1 MEQTII
7 IGISVAL
14 IFFVWVW
21 IGLTI
26 VQRLTLE
33 QKIEKLE
40 AIENRLPEE
49 QRTLG
54 HLSEL
59 RAIERNKV
67 ASAKFILAFFGLM
80 LLAAL
85 GLVTFDTRVQDLFGF
100 DNLKVFSYFDIVVLS
115 FIVLPTYVGL
125 TLAGGGKSKPVV
137 GPKMGAE
144 EKGVAS

>member
-1 MEQTII
+1 MEQSVI
-7 IGISVAL
+7 IGLAVAL
-14 IFFVWVW
+14 IFFVWIW

-26 VQRLTLE
+26 VQRLNLE

-49 QRTLG
+49 QRSLN

-67 ASAKFILAFFGLM
+67 ASAKLILALFGL
-80 LLAAL
+80 LLLGGL
-85 GLVTFDTRVQDLFGF
+85 GLVTFDERVQGIFGF
-100 DNLKVFSYFDIVVLS
+100 DALKIFSYFDIVVLS

-125 TLAGGGKSKPVV
+125 TLAGGGKSKPY
-137 GPKMGAE
+137 GKATDGKGAL
-144 EKGVAS
+144 S

>member
-7 IGISVAL
+7 IGLAIAL

-26 VQRLTLE
+26 VQRLSLE

-40 AIENRLPEE
+40 NIENRLPEE
-49 QRTLG
+49 QRTLN

-67 ASAKFILAFFGLM
+67 GSAKLILGIFGFL

-85 GLVTFDTRVQDLFGF
+85 PLVLFDTKIQDLFGF
-100 DNLKVFSYFDIVVLS
+100 ENLKVFSYFDIVVLS
-115 FIVLPTYVGL
+115 FIVLPTFVGL
-125 TLAGGGKSKPVV
+125 TLASGGKSKTPRVETV
-137 GPKMGAE
+137 PAE
-144 EKGVAS
+144 SKG